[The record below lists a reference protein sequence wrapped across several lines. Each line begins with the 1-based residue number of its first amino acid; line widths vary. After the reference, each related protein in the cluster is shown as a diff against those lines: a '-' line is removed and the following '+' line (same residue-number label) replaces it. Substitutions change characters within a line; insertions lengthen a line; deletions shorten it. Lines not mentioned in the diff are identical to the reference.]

1 MLSAR
6 SSVRYKY
13 IKEVFYMAEIF
24 NGILWRFAAF
34 VLDCPYITFFCAVL
48 LVVVSIMIVGKLI
61 RLGGKA
67 R

>member
-1 MLSAR
+1 
-6 SSVRYKY
+6 
-13 IKEVFYMAEIF
+13 MAEIF

-34 VLDCPYITFFCAVL
+34 VLDCPYITFLCAVL

-61 RLGGKA
+61 RLGGKV

>member
-1 MLSAR
+1 
-6 SSVRYKY
+6 
-13 IKEVFYMAEIF
+13 MAEIF

-34 VLDCPYITFFCAVL
+34 ILDCPYITFFCA
-48 LVVVSIMIVGKLI
+48 LVVVITAIMIVGKII